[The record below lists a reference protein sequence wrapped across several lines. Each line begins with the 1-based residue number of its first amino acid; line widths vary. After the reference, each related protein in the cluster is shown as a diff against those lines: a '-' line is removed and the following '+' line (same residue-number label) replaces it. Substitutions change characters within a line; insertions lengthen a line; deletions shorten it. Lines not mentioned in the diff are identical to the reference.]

1 MHPVADDNPLLI
13 PHKLPFVFSATTGGY
28 ARLWLSNLVLSVLT
42 LGIYS
47 AWAKVRTLKY
57 LYGHTQVAG
66 GRFGY
71 HASPIAILKGRALMV
86 GLFVLWQLS
95 AEFSPVLQGL
105 LGAGAAALAPWLAV
119 QAMRFRLANTSW
131 SGMRL
136 HFDGQTG
143 AAYRTFFKSWLT
155 LLLSL
160 GLLWPLATLQKQR
173 YLLPHSR
180 LGQARLA
187 IEPCVR
193 KLYLAGFGS
202 LFVAVLYGVGFGG
215 LGGLIW
221 YAGNVIDLPAW
232 VNGHFGPGSMRVID
246 GFFSGMLGVL
256 WLLATLAYSR
266 MAIQRVLLNHTSLM
280 VDEVAHRLRLTL
292 PSRSLFALHFSNTV
306 ALAFSLGLAW
316 PWVRIR
322 TLRATFGQLTL
333 QGGADL
339 AQLYTQGQSQHDA
352 RGDELAE
359 LLALDL
365 GW

>member
-1 MHPVADDNPLLI
+1 MPPLNDDTPALP

-66 GRFGY
+66 GRFDY
-71 HASPIAILKGRALMV
+71 HARPIAILKGRALMV

-105 LGAGAAALAPWLAV
+105 LGAGAAGLAPWLAV

-131 SGMRL
+131 SGMRC
-136 HFDGQTG
+136 HFDGELG
-143 AAYRTFFKSWLT
+143 AAYRAFFKSWCT

-180 LGQARLA
+180 LGQASLA
-187 IEPCVR
+187 IAPCVH
-193 KLYLAGFGS
+193 KLYLAGFAS
-202 LFVAVLYGVGFGG
+202 LFVAVLYGIAFAA
-215 LGGLIW
+215 LGAAIW
-221 YAGNVIDLPAW
+221 YTGSILHLPEW
-232 VNGHFGPGSMRVID
+232 INGHFGNGSMRAID
-246 GFFSGMLGVL
+246 SVFIGMVGIS

-266 MAIQRVLLNHTSLM
+266 MAIQRVLLNHTS
-280 VDEVAHRLRLTL
+280 VVIDNVEHRLNMAL
-292 PSRSLFALHFSNTV
+292 PDLSLFGLHLVNTL

-322 TLRATFGQLTL
+322 TLRATFNHLTL

-339 AQLYTQGQSQHDA
+339 ALLYAQGQSQHDA

>member
-1 MHPVADDNPLLI
+1 MTHPADEQMHPI
-13 PHKLPFVFSATTGGY
+13 PHTLPFAFSATTGGY
-28 ARLWLSNLVLSVLT
+28 ARLWLSNLVLSILT
-42 LGIYS
+42 LGVYS
-47 AWAKVRTLKY
+47 AWAKVRNLKY

-95 AEFSPVLQGL
+95 AEFSPLLQGL
-105 LGAGAAALAPWLAV
+105 LGTGALLLTPWLAV

-136 HFDGQTG
+136 HFDGRTG
-143 AAYRTFFKSWLT
+143 GAYRTFLKSWLT

-180 LGQARLA
+180 LGQASLTIA
-187 IEPCVR
+187 PCVR

-202 LFVAVLYGVGFGG
+202 LFAAVLYGVGFTA
-215 LGGLIW
+215 LGGVIW
-221 YAGNVIDLPAW
+221 FAGNTINLPAW
-232 VNGHFGPGSMRVID
+232 VNAHFGHGSMRVID
-246 GFFSGMLGVL
+246 GFFGGMLGIL
-256 WLLATLAYSR
+256 WLLATLAYAR
-266 MAIQRVLLNHTSLM
+266 MALQRVLLNHTSLM
-280 VDEVAHRLRLTL
+280 VENVAYHLRMVLPNRTL
-292 PSRSLFALHFSNTV
+292 LALHFSNTL

-322 TLRATFGQLTL
+322 TLRTTFNQLTL
-333 QGGADL
+333 QGGPDL
-339 AQLYTQGQSQHDA
+339 ARLYAQGQSQYDA
-352 RGDELAE
+352 RGDELADM
-359 LLALDL
+359 LALDL

>member
-1 MHPVADDNPLLI
+1 MTHPADEQMHPI
-13 PHKLPFVFSATTGGY
+13 PHTLPFAFSASTGGY
-28 ARLWLSNLVLSVLT
+28 ARLWLSNLVLSILT
-42 LGIYS
+42 LGVYS
-47 AWAKVRTLKY
+47 AWAKVRNLKY

-95 AEFSPVLQGL
+95 AEFSPLLQGL
-105 LGAGAAALAPWLAV
+105 LGTGALLLTPWLAV

-136 HFDGQTG
+136 HFDGETRD
-143 AAYRTFFKSWLT
+143 AYRAFFKSWFT

-180 LGQARLA
+180 LGQASLA
-187 IEPCVR
+187 ITPCSGS
-193 KLYLAGFGS
+193 LYLAVFGS
-202 LFVAVLYGVGFGG
+202 ILISFCFAALVTLLCASLLYASQLLAPPAIATWLGNAVSAF
-215 LGGLIW
+215 GGLIW
-221 YAGNVIDLPAW
+221 ALASLSYARLSIN
-232 VNGHFGPGSMRVID
+232 
-246 GFFSGMLGVL
+246 
-256 WLLATLAYSR
+256 
-266 MAIQRVLLNHTSLM
+266 RVLINHTSLLFN
-280 VDEVAHRLRLTL
+280 EQYHALSWRLPAYQRMELALINTL
-292 PSRSLFALHFSNTV
+292 

-322 TLRATFGQLTL
+322 TLRTTFNQLTL
-333 QGGADL
+333 QGGPDL
-339 AQLYTQGQSQHDA
+339 ARLYAQGQSQYDA
-352 RGDELAE
+352 RGDELADM
-359 LLALDL
+359 LALDL

>member
-1 MHPVADDNPLLI
+1 MLPLHHDTPAQT
-13 PHKLPFVFSATTGGY
+13 PHKLPFEFSATTSGY

-57 LYGHTQVAG
+57 LYGHTRVAG
-66 GRFGY
+66 GRFAY

-86 GLFVLWQLS
+86 ILLVLWQLS

-143 AAYRTFFKSWLT
+143 AAYRAFFKSWLT

-180 LGQARLA
+180 LGQASLA
-187 IEPCVR
+187 MAPCSGQ
-193 KLYLAGFGS
+193 LYLAGLGS
-202 LFVAVLYGVGFGG
+202 LLISGCYAALVTLLCWSLLQIGHSLVSGDATSTLSSTISIVGGAIW
-215 LGGLIW
+215 LI
-221 YAGNVIDLPAW
+221 
-232 VNGHFGPGSMRVID
+232 
-246 GFFSGMLGVL
+246 
-256 WLLATLAYSR
+256 ATLGYTSLSIR
-266 MAIQRVLLNHTSLM
+266 NVLINHTSLLLNGR
-280 VDEVAHRLRLTL
+280 HHTLSWRLPAYQRMEMALINTL
-292 PSRSLFALHFSNTV
+292 

-322 TLRATFGQLTL
+322 TLRATFDHLTL
-333 QGGADL
+333 QGGPDL
-339 AQLYTQGQSQHDA
+339 TRLYAQGQLQQDA
-352 RGDELAE
+352 RGDELVG
-359 LLALDL
+359 LLGLDL

>member
-1 MHPVADDNPLLI
+1 MLPVADDSPPLI
-13 PHKLPFVFSATTGGY
+13 PHKLPFVFTATTAGY

-57 LYGHTQVAG
+57 LYGHTRVAG
-66 GRFGY
+66 GRFNY
-71 HASPIAILKGRALMV
+71 HASPIAILKGRALMLV
-86 GLFVLWQLS
+86 VFILWQLA
-95 AEFSPVLQGL
+95 AEFTPELMTL
-105 LGAGAAALAPWLAV
+105 LGLVATVAAPWLAV
-119 QAMRFRLANTSW
+119 QALRFRLANTSW
-131 SGMRL
+131 SGMRC
-136 HFDGQTG
+136 HFDGDTR
-143 AAYRTFFKSWLT
+143 AAYRAFGKSWLT

-193 KLYLAGFGS
+193 KLYLAGFGC
-202 LFVAVLYGVGFGG
+202 LLVALLYGVGFAA
-215 LGGLIW
+215 LGGVIW
-221 YAGNVIDLPAW
+221 FTGNAIGLPGW
-232 VNGHFGPGSMRVID
+232 VNGHFGPGSMRAID
-246 GFFSGMLGVL
+246 GVFNGMLGVL
-256 WLLATLAYSR
+256 WLLATLAYAR
-266 MAIQRVLLNHTSLM
+266 MAISRVLLNHTSLM
-280 VDEVAHRLRLTL
+280 VDEIAHRLRLTL
-292 PSRSLFALHFSNTV
+292 PSRALFALHFSNTV

-339 AQLYTQGQSQHDA
+339 AQLYARGQSQHDA
-352 RGDELAE
+352 RGDELAD

>member
-1 MHPVADDNPLLI
+1 MPPLNDDTPAQT
-13 PHKLPFVFSATTGGY
+13 PHKLPFEFSATTSGY

-57 LYGHTQVAG
+57 LYGHTRVAG
-66 GRFGY
+66 GRFAY

-86 GLFVLWQLS
+86 ILLVLWQLAAELSPALIKTLGLAAS
-95 AEFSPVLQGL
+95 AMAPIL
-105 LGAGAAALAPWLAV
+105 AL

-131 SGMRL
+131 SGMRC
-136 HFDGQTG
+136 HFDGELG
-143 AAYRTFFKSWLT
+143 AAYRAFFKSWCT

-187 IEPCVR
+187 IAPCVH
-193 KLYLAGFGS
+193 KLYLAGFAS
-202 LFVAVLYGVGFGG
+202 LFVAVLYGIAVAA
-215 LGGLIW
+215 LGGAIW
-221 YAGNVIDLPAW
+221 YTASIIHLPEW
-232 VNGHFGPGSMRVID
+232 INGHFGNGSMRAID
-246 GFFSGMLGVL
+246 SVFSGMLGIL

-266 MAIQRVLLNHTSLM
+266 MAIQRVLLNHTSVV
-280 VDEVAHRLRLTL
+280 VDNIEHRLHMALPDLTL
-292 PSRSLFALHFSNTV
+292 FGLHLTNTL

-322 TLRATFGQLTL
+322 NLRATFAHLTL
-333 QGGADL
+333 QGGPDL
-339 AQLYTQGQSQHDA
+339 ARLYAQGQLQQDA
-352 RGDELAE
+352 RGDELVG
-359 LLALDL
+359 LLGLDL